1 MTPRTLLGRASA
13 AFAAGCL
20 GGLANSLAVWGLAA
34 AWWLK
39 KTGEA
44 D

>member
-1 MTPRTLLGRASA
+1 MSPPTLLGRAGA

-20 GGLANSLAVWGLAA
+20 GGRAA